1 MSKKSKTLT
10 LDSYTTRGKR
20 ESKLARADNIY
31 SSSYIGFILTLIFV
45 CVDSYSCYSCW
56 NAAQTQSITMN
67 ILMTVGCALTLDV
80 PPMLCAYALVKYKQG
95 MLSKS
100 KAKVIT
106 IGTIAVVLLVICGY
120 FAFRIVTKDLI
131 FDNAVSGGI
140 TNAAAQGTGNTTQ
153 NSNSNLFPA
162 IYSGIIPLATS
173 ITSFIATYLTA
184 SPLKDRIHKLRKAKI
199 ATEANMADLN
209 MAIAEAE
216 DVTSYSD
223 YLIARED
230 DLYAHFLDELEAQK
244 IVLKQIARVVI
255 MEKLS
260 NPDAVS
266 ELAESGH
273 TLNNNSGI
281 SHVPQMRSK
290 AILTQAN

>member
-1 MSKKSKTLT
+1 MSKKSNVLT
-10 LDSYTTRGKR
+10 LDSYSTRVKR
-20 ESKLARADNIY
+20 ENKLARADNIY
-31 SSSYIGFILTLIFV
+31 SSSYIGFILTLVFV
-45 CVDSYSCYSCW
+45 AVDSFCCYSCW

-67 ILMTVGCALTLDV
+67 VLMTVGCALTLDV
-80 PPMLCAYALVKYKQG
+80 PPMFCAYALTMYKQG
-95 MLSKS
+95 MLPKS

-106 IGTIAVVLLVICGY
+106 IGTIAVVSLVICGY

-131 FDNAVSGGI
+131 FDSISSGGI
-140 TNAAAQGTGNTTQ
+140 TNAVAQGAESTTP

-162 IYSGIIPLATS
+162 IYSGILPLATS
-173 ITSFIATYLTA
+173 ITSFIVTYLTA
-184 SPLKDRIHKLRKAKI
+184 SPLKDRIHKLRKAQI
-199 ATEANMADLN
+199 TTQANIADLN
-209 MAIAEAE
+209 MAITEAE

-266 ELAESGH
+266 ELTESGH

-281 SHVPQMRSK
+281 SHVPQMASK
-290 AILTQAN
+290 AIIKQNN

>member
-1 MSKKSKTLT
+1 MSKKSKVLT
-10 LDSYTTRGKR
+10 LDSYSTRGKR
-20 ESKLARADNIY
+20 ESKLARADNIF
-31 SSSYIGFILTLIFV
+31 SNSYIGFILTMIFV
-45 CVDSYSCYSCW
+45 CVDSFCCYSCW

-106 IGTIAVVLLVICGY
+106 IGTIAVVSLVICGY

-131 FDNAVSGGI
+131 FDNAASGGI
-140 TNAAAQGTGNTTQ
+140 TNAAVQGTDSTAQ

-199 ATEANMADLN
+199 TTEANMADLN

-244 IVLKQIARVVI
+244 IVLKEIARIVI

-260 NPDAVS
+260 NPDAIS
-266 ELAESGH
+266 ELTESGH

-281 SHVPQMRSK
+281 SHVPQTASK
-290 AILTQAN
+290 AIITQHN

>member
-1 MSKKSKTLT
+1 MYKKSKALT
-10 LDSYTTRGKR
+10 LDSYTTRVGR
-20 ESKLARADNIY
+20 ENKLARADNIY
-31 SSSYIGFILTLIFV
+31 SSSYIGFILTLV
-45 CVDSYSCYSCW
+45 CFAIDSFCCYSCW
-56 NAAQTQSITMN
+56 NAAQTQSVTMN
-67 ILMTVGCALTLDV
+67 ILMTVGCALTLDI
-80 PPMLCAYALVKYKQG
+80 PPMFCAYALTMYKQG
-95 MLSKS
+95 MLPKS

-106 IGTIAVVLLVICGY
+106 IGTIAVVSLVICGY

-131 FDNAVSGGI
+131 FDGASSGGI
-140 TNAAAQGTGNTTQ
+140 TNAVAQGNESTTQ

-162 IYSGIIPLATS
+162 IYSGILPLATS
-173 ITSFIATYLTA
+173 ITSFIVTYLTA
-184 SPLKDRIHKLRKAKI
+184 SPLKDRLHKLRKAKI
-199 ATEANMADLN
+199 TTEANIADLN

-216 DVTSYSD
+216 DINSYSD

-266 ELAESGH
+266 ELADTGH
-273 TLNNNSGI
+273 ALNANSGI
-281 SHVPQMRSK
+281 SPVPQMASK
-290 AILTQAN
+290 AFIKQHN

>member
-1 MSKKSKTLT
+1 MSRKSKVLT
-10 LDSYTTRGKR
+10 LDSYSTRGKR

-31 SSSYIGFILTLIFV
+31 SSSYIGFILTVIFV
-45 CVDSYSCYSCW
+45 CVDSFCCYSCW
-56 NAAQTQSITMN
+56 NATQTQSVTMN
-67 ILMTVGCALTLDV
+67 ILMTVGCALTLDI
-80 PPMLCAYALVKYKQG
+80 PPMFCAYALVKYKQG
-95 MLSKS
+95 MLPKS

-106 IGTIAVVLLVICGY
+106 IGTIAVVSLVICGY

-131 FDNAVSGGI
+131 FDGASSGGI
-140 TNAAAQGTGNTTQ
+140 TNTVVQGTESTTQ

-162 IYSGIIPLATS
+162 IYSGILPLATS
-173 ITSFIATYLTA
+173 ITSFIVTYLTA

-199 ATEANMADLN
+199 NTEANMADLH

-216 DVTSYSD
+216 DVISYSD
-223 YLIARED
+223 YMIARED

-260 NPDAVS
+260 NPDAIS
-266 ELAESGH
+266 ELTESGH

-281 SHVPQMRSK
+281 SPVPQMGSK
-290 AILTQAN
+290 AIITQHN

>member
-1 MSKKSKTLT
+1 MSRKSKVLT
-10 LDSYTTRGKR
+10 LDSYSTRGKR
-20 ESKLARADNIY
+20 ENKLARADNIY
-31 SSSYIGFILTLIFV
+31 SNSYIGFILTLLFV
-45 CVDSYSCYSCW
+45 AIDSFCCYSCW

-100 KAKVIT
+100 KTKVIT
-106 IGTIAVVLLVICGY
+106 IGTIAVVSLVICGY

-131 FDNAVSGGI
+131 FDSVASGGI
-140 TNAAAQGTGNTTQ
+140 TNAAVQGSDSAGQ

-199 ATEANMADLN
+199 TTEANMADLN

-244 IVLKQIARVVI
+244 IVLKQIARIVI
-255 MEKLS
+255 MQKLS
-260 NPDAVS
+260 NPDAIS
-266 ELAESGH
+266 ELTESGH

-281 SHVPQMRSK
+281 SHIPQTASR
-290 AILTQAN
+290 AIITQHN

>member
-1 MSKKSKTLT
+1 MFKKSKVLT
-10 LDSYTTRGKR
+10 LDSYSTRGKR
-20 ESKLARADNIY
+20 ESKLARADNIF
-31 SSSYIGFILTLIFV
+31 SNSYIGFILTMIFV
-45 CVDSYSCYSCW
+45 CVDSFCCYSCW

-106 IGTIAVVLLVICGY
+106 IGTIAVVSLVICGY

-131 FDNAVSGGI
+131 FDNAASGGI
-140 TNAAAQGTGNTTQ
+140 TNAVAQGTESTTQ

-184 SPLKDRIHKLRKAKI
+184 SPLKDRINKLRKAKI
-199 ATEANMADLN
+199 TTEANIADLN

-230 DLYAHFLDELEAQK
+230 DLYAHFIDELEAQK
-244 IVLKQIARVVI
+244 IVLKQIARIVI

-260 NPDAVS
+260 NPDAIS
-266 ELAESGH
+266 ELTESGH

-281 SHVPQMRSK
+281 SHIPQTASR
-290 AILTQAN
+290 AIITQQN

>member
-1 MSKKSKTLT
+1 MSKKSKVLT
-10 LDSYTTRGKR
+10 LDSYSTRGKR
-20 ESKLARADNIY
+20 ENMLARADNLY
-31 SSSYIGFILTLIFV
+31 SSSYIGFILTIIFV
-45 CVDSYSCYSCW
+45 AIDSFCCYSCW
-56 NAAQTQSITMN
+56 NAAQTESIAMN
-67 ILMTVGCALTLDV
+67 VLMTIGCALTLDV
-80 PPMLCAYALVKYKQG
+80 PPMFCAYALTMYKQG

-100 KAKVIT
+100 KVKVIT
-106 IGTIAVVLLVICGY
+106 IGTIAVVSLVICGY
-120 FAFRIVTKDLI
+120 FAFRIVTRDLI
-131 FDNAVSGGI
+131 FDNAASGGI
-140 TNAAAQGTGNTTQ
+140 TNAVAQGTESTTQ
-153 NSNSNLFPA
+153 NNNSNLFPA

-173 ITSFIATYLTA
+173 VTSFIVTYLTA

-199 ATEANMADLN
+199 TTEANIADLN

-216 DVTSYSD
+216 DVNSYSD

-273 TLNNNSGI
+273 KLNSNSGI
-281 SHVPQMRSK
+281 SPVPQTASK
-290 AILTQAN
+290 AFIKKHN